1 MAKGKNKLKYS
12 VRQNLKYLL
21 KDYWGWKPSLIWTG
35 LLYIPLAVIVPL
47 LIALVPKIIIDVI
60 EQGGGMNQLLWVVP
74 VLVACMILIYIA
86 ERLVMLYVN
95 DSGSLT
101 MFRYMVAIDVKT
113 MEVDY
118 EYIAGTKGKTQRE
131 KAWKMIRG
139 GGASYLYIDVVYLA
153 LNLIGLLSYGGV
165 LATLH
170 PVILVILAVSYLI
183 TWYINKKIN
192 AYIQSRTR

>member
-1 MAKGKNKLKYS
+1 MRKKEKAQSKYS
-12 VRQNLKYLL
+12 VFYNLSYLL

-60 EQGGGMNQLLWVVP
+60 EAGGGVNQLLWVVP
-74 VLVACMILIYIA
+74 VLVAAMILIYLA
-86 ERLVMLYVN
+86 ERLLKLYV
-95 DSGSLT
+95 DDAGTLT

-118 EYIAGTKGKTQRE
+118 EYIASTKGKTQRE

-139 GGASYLYIDVVYLA
+139 GGASYLYMDIVYLA
-153 LNLIGLLSYGGV
+153 LNLAGLISYGGV

-170 PVILVILAVSYLI
+170 PISLVILAVSI
-183 TWYINKKIN
+183 K
-192 AYIQSRTR
+192 R